1 MTRIHR
7 AALTAF
13 VLVLALAGSL
23 HAVGEGRLVG
33 TVQDGQAKGITGA
46 KVVLTLAGVSS
57 YKQEKTTDKNGK
69 FTLLILDATK
79 EYELRIEKE
88 GFDPYVEKVKPLI
101 GETQRITF
109 TLGQTIEEVV
119 PPSAEELAKAKEMET
134 NNAAITAY
142 NEGVALVKANDI
154 AGAAVKFEAALK
166 VNPDLIEAHAVLAD
180 IYVDQKKYK
189 EALAAAERVLQARP
203 NDKPALTARY
213 DAATALGD
221 KATAA
226 AAMKALSAVAPGPEA
241 AVRLL
246 NEGVDHYNGGR
257 IPQAIEIFEQAV
269 KLDPNMAK
277 AHYML
282 GLSYANADQ
291 KDKARTHLLKFL
303 ELAPNDKD
311 AATAKEM
318 LEYVKQ

>member
-7 AALTAF
+7 AALAAL
-13 VLVLALAGSL
+13 VLVLAFAGAL
-23 HAVGEGRLVG
+23 HAVGEGRVVG
-33 TVQDGQAKGITGA
+33 SVVDGQGKGVAGA
-46 KVVLTLAGVSS
+46 KVLLTLAKMSS
-57 YKQEKTTDKNGK
+57 YKQEKTTDKDGK
-69 FTLLILDATK
+69 FTLLILDATQ
-79 EYELRIEKE
+79 EYNLRIEKA
-88 GFDPYVEKVKPLI
+88 GFSVYEEKLKPLI

-109 TLGQTIEEVV
+109 TLGQTVEEAI
-119 PPSAEELAKAKEMET
+119 PPTAEELAKAKAMET
-134 NNAAITAY
+134 NNAAILAY
-142 NEGVALVKANDI
+142 NAGVALVKSNDI
-154 AGAAVKFEAALK
+154 AGAAVKFEEALK
-166 VNPDLIEAHAVLAD
+166 INPDLIEAHAVLAD

-189 EALAAAERVLQARP
+189 EALAAADRVLKVRP
-203 NDKPALTARY
+203 DDKPALTARY

-226 AAMKALSAVAPGPEA
+226 AAMKALAAVAPGPEA

-257 IPQAIEIFEQAV
+257 MPQAIETFEQAV

-291 KDKARTHLLKFL
+291 KAKARTHLSKFL

>member
-7 AALTAF
+7 AALAA
-13 VLVLALAGSL
+13 LVLILAFAGSL
-23 HAVGEGRLVG
+23 HAVGEGRVVG
-33 TVQDGQAKGITGA
+33 TVVDGQGKGVAGA
-46 KVVLTLAGVSS
+46 KVLLTLPNMSS
-57 YKQEKTTDKNGK
+57 YKQEKTTDKDGK
-69 FTLLILDATK
+69 FTLLILDATQ

-88 GFDPYVEKVKPLI
+88 AFQPFVDKIKPLI

-109 TLGQTIEEVV
+109 TLGQMVEEAI
-119 PPSAEELAKAKEMET
+119 PPTAEELAKAKEMEQ
-134 NNAAITAY
+134 NNAAIMAY
-142 NEGVALVKANDI
+142 NAGVALVKSNDI
-154 AGAAVKFEAALK
+154 NGAAAKFEEALK
-166 VNPDLIEAHAVLAD
+166 INPDLIEAHAVLAD
-180 IYVDQKKYK
+180 IYIDQKKYK
-189 EALAAAERVLQARP
+189 EALASADRVLKVRP
-203 NDKPALTARY
+203 DDKPALTARY

-226 AAMKALSAVAPGPEA
+226 AAMKALSVAAPGPEA

-246 NEGVDHYNGGR
+246 NEGVDHYNSGR
-257 IPQAIEIFEQAV
+257 MPQAIEVFEQAV

-291 KDKARTHLLKFL
+291 KAKARSHLSKFL

>member
-7 AALTAF
+7 AALAAL
-13 VLVLALAGSL
+13 VLVLALSGAL
-23 HAVGEGRLVG
+23 HAVGEGRVVG
-33 TVQDGQAKGITGA
+33 TVVDGQGKGIAGA
-46 KVVLTLAGVSS
+46 KVLLTLPGMSS
-57 YKQEKTTDKNGK
+57 YKQEKTTGKDGK

-88 GFDPYVEKVKPLI
+88 AFQPYVEKIKPLI

-109 TLGQTIEEVV
+109 TLGQVVEEAI
-119 PPSAEELAKAKEMET
+119 PPTAEELAKAKAMEQ
-134 NNAAITAY
+134 NNAAIMAY
-142 NEGVALVKANDI
+142 NAGVALVKANDI
-154 AGAAVKFEAALK
+154 NGAAAKFEEALK
-166 VNPDLIEAHAVLAD
+166 INPNLIEAHAVLAD

-189 EALAAAERVLQARP
+189 QALAAADRVLQARP
-203 NDKPALTARY
+203 DDKPALTARY

-257 IPQAIEIFEQAV
+257 MPQAIEVFEQAV

-291 KDKARTHLLKFL
+291 KEKARTHLSKFL

>member
-7 AALTAF
+7 AALAAL
-13 VLVLALAGSL
+13 VLVLAFAGSL
-23 HAVGEGRLVG
+23 HAVGEGRVVG
-33 TVQDGQAKGITGA
+33 TVVDGQGKGVAGA
-46 KVVLTLAGVSS
+46 KVLLTLPNMSS
-57 YKQEKTTDKNGK
+57 YKQEKTTDKDGK

-88 GFDPYVEKVKPLI
+88 SFQPYMEKIKPLI

-109 TLGQTIEEVV
+109 TLGQVVEEAI
-119 PPSAEELAKAKEMET
+119 PPTAEELAKAKEMEQ
-134 NNAAITAY
+134 NNAAIMAY
-142 NEGVALVKANDI
+142 NAGVALVKSNDI
-154 AGAAVKFEAALK
+154 NGAAAKFEEALK
-166 VNPDLIEAHAVLAD
+166 INPDLIEAHAVLAD
-180 IYVDQKKYK
+180 IYIDQKKYK
-189 EALAAAERVLQARP
+189 EALASADRVLKVRP
-203 NDKPALTARY
+203 DDKPALTARY

-221 KATAA
+221 KAMAA

-246 NEGVDHYNGGR
+246 NEGVDHYNSGR
-257 IPQAIEIFEQAV
+257 MPQAIEVFEQAV

-291 KDKARTHLLKFL
+291 KEKARNHLSKFL

>member
-7 AALTAF
+7 AALAAL
-13 VLVLALAGSL
+13 VLVLAFTGAL
-23 HAVGEGRLVG
+23 HAVGEGRVVG
-33 TVQDGQAKGITGA
+33 TVVDGQGKGVPGA
-46 KVVLTLAGVSS
+46 KVLLTLPGMAS
-57 YKQEKTTDKNGK
+57 YKQEKTTDKDGK

-88 GFDPYVEKVKPLI
+88 AFQPYVEKIKPLI

-109 TLGQTIEEVV
+109 TLGQVVEEAI
-119 PPSAEELAKAKEMET
+119 PPTAEELAKAKEMEQ
-134 NNAAITAY
+134 NNAAILAY
-142 NEGVALVKANDI
+142 NAGVALVKANDL
-154 AGAAVKFEAALK
+154 AGAAAKFEEALK
-166 VNPDLIEAHAVLAD
+166 INPNLIEAHAVLAD

-189 EALAAAERVLQARP
+189 EALAAADRVLQARP
-203 NDKPALTARY
+203 DDKPALTARY

-246 NEGVDHYNGGR
+246 NEGVEHYNAGR
-257 IPQAIEIFEQAV
+257 IPQAIEVFEQVV
-269 KLDPNMAK
+269 KLDPNQAK
-277 AHYML
+277 VHYML

-291 KDKARTHLLKFL
+291 KDKARTHLSKFL